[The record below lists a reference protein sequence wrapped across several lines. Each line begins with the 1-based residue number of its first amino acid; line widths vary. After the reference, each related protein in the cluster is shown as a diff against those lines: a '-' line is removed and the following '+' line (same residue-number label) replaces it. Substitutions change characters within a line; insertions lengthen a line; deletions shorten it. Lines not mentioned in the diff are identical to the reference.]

1 MYFKSVFYILFSYY
15 AYILNACTTE
25 YCKYYDVEHF
35 ILRIQSVDNG
45 IFENKH
51 VKSYSRTKT
60 LLADD
65 ANVWQIGPQA
75 FRNLRNVTTI
85 SLSNNRLRVLKDYM
99 FDGCVN
105 LKIVFLSGNEIRKIS
120 SHFLRTQN
128 EIDQF
133 HLTDISLAD
142 NRIRSLDLTV
152 FEKCCF
158 KSLKQ
163 LDVSENYRLDVYPRR
178 LFTEFKVLNWSNFGY
193 GFLEWND
200 YNSTNLEDQLI
211 DNVISLF
218 QNRTTKKVVK
228 NGDDDV
234 VSQTI

>member
-1 MYFKSVFYILFSYY
+1 M
-15 AYILNACTTE
+15 
-25 YCKYYDVEHF
+25 
-35 ILRIQSVDNG
+35 
-45 IFENKH
+45 
-51 VKSYSRTKT
+51 
-60 LLADD
+60 LADD

-142 NRIRSLDLTV
+142 NRIRSLDLSV